1 MPTLR
6 FGTLDFYDD
15 HGTLLK
21 SAVPD
26 ATALPDFVKTASQ
39 VGQEGHANLFAL
51 VMIDEDGGMLR
62 KYATADAGNTWL
74 SVLYFGLT
82 HQNLPPE
89 AEKIA
94 AANLL
99 QACEAYEIDPP
110 DCVLDLS
117 GDDPP
122 QGNLVYLTRAAA
134 PATQQVMQKIASV
147 YALPE
152 EKRYPLDTLPQV
164 QRAQE
169 YFVEQGRALPPRER
183 HTFAVKMASA
193 ARAIGLEVVPAIEKH
208 ASERLSPNVQG
219 HLGVRF
225 HHLLD
230 IGASKEHTQAL
241 EKLASSRTSMAPAA
255 FAEALEKFDRE
266 SGLDAFWDKTVSDPW
281 YSTFGMDWG
290 MQDETLTKVA
300 SEGPT
305 EDRLRALADSGTIDE
320 HFGVQVGNAFREDP
334 VTVYASMPLPQKK
347 LIAQIA
353 GE

>member
-15 HGTLLK
+15 HGSLLK
-21 SAVPD
+21 KAVPD
-26 ATALPDFVKTASQ
+26 AGALPDFVKTASQ

-51 VMIDEDGGMLR
+51 VMIDEDGGTLR

-74 SVLYFGLT
+74 SALYFSLT

-89 AEKIA
+89 AEKTA

-110 DCVLDLS
+110 DCVLELS

-122 QGNLVYLTRAAA
+122 RGNLVYLTRDDA
-134 PATQQVMQKIASV
+134 PAAKQVMTKIASA
-147 YALPE
+147 YALPD
-152 EKRYPLDTLPQV
+152 EKRYPLDTLSQV
-164 QRAQE
+164 QKAQE
-169 YFVEQGRALPPRER
+169 YFVEQERALPPRER
-183 HTFAVKMASA
+183 HTFAVKTASA
-193 ARAIGLEVVPAIEKH
+193 ARAIGLRVVPEIEKH
-208 ASERLSPNVQG
+208 ANEHLSPDVKG

-230 IGASKEHTQAL
+230 TGAAKTYTERL
-241 EKLASSRTSMAPAA
+241 EKLSNARTKMSPIA
-255 FAEALEKFDRE
+255 FAEALEKLDKD

-281 YSTFGMDWG
+281 YSTFGVDWAMG
-290 MQDETLTKVA
+290 DAVMTKVA

-305 EDRLRALADSGTIDE
+305 EDRLRTLVDSGVIDE
-320 HFGVQVGNAFREDP
+320 HFGVHVGNAFREDP
-334 VTVYASMPLPQKK
+334 ATVYASMPLPQRK
-347 LIAQIA
+347 LIAQLA